1 MQLNHHNYR
10 GLAMFKFKNDQAAG
24 LRRLM
29 ATPKPRVVSVIAAT
43 PTQDQSHLMSNLA
56 ASILNQGY
64 EVLVMHANPES
75 KMTIEGIEK
84 HPALLNVA
92 YEQAP
97 LLSAMMTSSHG
108 YDAIQLARRNE
119 MNMLLNHDVNENINH
134 LFQQLTQQYEIVLVD
149 AALNS
154 EHLLPLEALNTGEI
168 LIQMTRHP
176 ASIKKAYTII
186 KQICSQLGRRAFG
199 IIVDNATDAQ
209 AQIVFSNISEVA
221 RRYMQ
226 IELEYFGAIPNDDH
240 LVKARKLGR
249 TVIDAFP
256 FATASSAFKQIA
268 QRLDYHH
275 DYDDEAQQASFI

>member
-1 MQLNHHNYR
+1 
-10 GLAMFKFKNDQAAG
+10 MFNFKNDQAAG

-29 ATPKPRVVSVIAAT
+29 AAPKPRVVSVIAAT
-43 PTQDQSHLMSNLA
+43 PTQDQSHMMSNLA
-56 ASILNQGY
+56 VSILNQGY

-92 YEQAP
+92 DEQAP
-97 LLSAMMTSSHG
+97 LSSAMLKSPYG
-108 YDAIQLARRNE
+108 YDITQLAHKE
-119 MNMLLNHDVNENINH
+119 QMNMLMNHDVNENINY
-134 LFQQLTQQYEIVLVD
+134 LFQQLAQQYEIVLVD
-149 AALNS
+149 AALSN
-154 EHLLPLEALNTGEI
+154 HQLLPLATLNSGEI

-186 KQICSQLGRRAFG
+186 KQICSQLGRRSFG
-199 IIVDNATDAQ
+199 IIVDDASDAQ
-209 AQIVFSNISEVA
+209 AQVVFSHIAQVA

-240 LVKARKLGR
+240 LVKAKKLGR

-275 DYDDEAQQASFI
+275 NYDDEAQQASFI